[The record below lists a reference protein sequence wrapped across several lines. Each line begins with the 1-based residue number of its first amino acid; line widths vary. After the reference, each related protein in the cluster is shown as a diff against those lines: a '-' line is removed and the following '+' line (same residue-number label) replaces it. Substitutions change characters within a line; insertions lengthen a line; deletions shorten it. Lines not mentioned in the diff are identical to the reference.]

1 MIDLSAVSL
10 GLTTPNPAEEPLGLE
25 FYVLDATDERDPTD
39 QLEPTDDLG
48 ELESE
53 AELEPADDAATN
65 EEAEVETPEGAVE
78 LFTSDQMERSEAQH
92 EQGSEQAD
100 PQGKAEHTP
109 NHPAILVHP
118 EDFWEEVVRL
128 QQSMG
133 EQAHSGGRALEQAV
147 AWAAIKMSTHASGA
161 TTVRPAT
168 AARSMQG
175 TAGTPMPETLAESV
189 ASLEG
194 QASTALVVAWEQRD
208 SALHASR
215 GARG

>member
-1 MIDLSAVSL
+1 MIDLPGVSL
-10 GLTTPNPAEEPLGLE
+10 GPTTPNPAEEPLGLE
-25 FYVLDATDERDPTD
+25 FYVLDATDERDLTD
-39 QLEPTDDLG
+39 ELESEGVG

-53 AELEPADDAATN
+53 AELEPADDAAR
-65 EEAEVETPEGAVE
+65 EEAEIETPEGSAE
-78 LFTSDQMERSEAQH
+78 LFTSDQMDRSEAQH

-100 PQGKAEHTP
+100 PQGNAEHTP
-109 NHPAILVHP
+109 NQPAILVHP

-133 EQAHSGGRALEQAV
+133 EQTRSGGRALEQAV

-161 TTVRPAT
+161 ATMVRSAT
-168 AARSMQG
+168 ATRSTQG
-175 TAGTPMPETLAESV
+175 MAGTPMSESLAESV
-189 ASLEG
+189 ASLEE